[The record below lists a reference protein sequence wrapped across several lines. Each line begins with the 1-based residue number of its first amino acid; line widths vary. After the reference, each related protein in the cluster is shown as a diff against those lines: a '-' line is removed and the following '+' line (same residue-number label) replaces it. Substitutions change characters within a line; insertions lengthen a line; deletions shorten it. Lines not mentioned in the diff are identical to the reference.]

1 MKKLVLILL
10 FFPVIGF
17 GQNVFIPDVNFKAY
31 LVNNSAINTNGDA
44 EIQVQE
50 ASLYNSHISPV
61 GLNISDLT
69 GIEAF
74 TSITDLFVYTNQLTS
89 IDLSQNINLNS
100 LSCSY
105 NQLTSLD
112 LSQNIKLTSLFCEN
126 NPIISLDLSNND
138 SLWLLQCGDSTLECL
153 NIANGNNLNFSD
165 CWISPSSTLLYCI
178 EADDSLYMNNNWNQH
193 FNTNSLFGSQWYFS
207 NNCNNSCSS
216 IISSIPEQL
225 MDKKVIKVTDILG
238 RETKYNNQLLFYIY
252 KDGTV
257 EKKIIIDK

>member
-74 TSITDLFVYTNQLTS
+74 TSITDLVVSN
-89 IDLSQNINLNS
+89 
-100 LSCSY
+100 

-112 LSQNIKLTSLFCEN
+112 LSQNIKLTFLFCEN

-138 SLWLLQCGDSTLECL
+138 SLRLLQCGDSTLECL
-153 NIANGNNLNFSD
+153 NIANGNNLNLVD